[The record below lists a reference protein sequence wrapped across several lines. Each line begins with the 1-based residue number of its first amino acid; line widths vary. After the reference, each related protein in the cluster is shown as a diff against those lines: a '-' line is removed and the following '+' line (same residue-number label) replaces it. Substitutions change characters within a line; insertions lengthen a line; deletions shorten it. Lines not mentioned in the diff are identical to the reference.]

1 MSPAG
6 SAVGLVAHVV
16 DNVLALWPGSSSIEA
31 FWKVSTEA
39 VRLLDVGL
47 DSPFWVDNGT
57 EDLLNLLEAGSL
69 ELGVDASSP
78 GGLRV

>member
-1 MSPAG
+1 M
-6 SAVGLVAHVV
+6 VAHVV
-16 DNVLALWPGSSSIEA
+16 DDVLALWPGSSSIEA

-47 DSPFWVDNGT
+47 DSPVWVDNGT
-57 EDLLNLLEAGSL
+57 EELFDLLEAGTL

-78 GGLRV
+78 GRPRV